1 MQSEVKQLPKSELLV
16 TLEISPDELAGYE
29 EQAVKRVSEQVEIPG
44 FRKGN
49 APKAFVISKIGADA
63 FFQETL
69 NVALPM
75 SYFKVV
81 QEKNLQVIS
90 RPEIKI
96 ISRSPLKFEAR
107 VAVFPVV
114 TIKGLDKIKIPKEQ
128 IAVTDKEIVEVI
140 EEMKKYRA
148 SFKARAGGIE
158 KGDRVEIDFQGYDE
172 KGTPLEKTKSTNHPL
187 FVGEGSLVAGFED
200 ELLGMK
206 PGGKKKFPITFP
218 KDFHYES
225 LRGKRVHFETEVKK
239 AEETVLPE
247 LNEDFVAQVMG
258 ERKSVADFKEAVKA
272 DMAMR
277 KKIDQR
283 KMREN
288 QLLEKFLADSTLE
301 VPPTLINEEVD
312 YMIAD
317 LKTAVEGREMN
328 FETYMKQLQ
337 EQKRD
342 IRKEYTAE
350 AEKRVKIRL
359 ILNYLFRELQIQ
371 VTPEEMQM
379 ASDRLVASTPEA
391 EKKALTDDLSQKKG
405 IYLKLQNNLML
416 EKLFAKFLDT

>member
-1 MQSEVKQLPKSELLV
+1 MQSDVKQLPKSELLI
-16 TLEISPDELAGYE
+16 TIEISPDELAGYE
-29 EQAVKRVSEQVEIPG
+29 EQAAKQVSEQVEIPG

-107 VAVFPVV
+107 VAVFPAI
-114 TIKGLDKIKIPKEQ
+114 TIKGIEKIKIPEEPV
-128 IAVTDKEIVEVI
+128 AVADKEIEEVI

-148 SFKARAGGIE
+148 SYKVREGGVQ

-187 FVGEGSLVAGFED
+187 FVGEGSLVSGFED

-206 PGGKKKFPITFP
+206 PSEKKKFPITFP
-218 KDFHYES
+218 KDFHYEP

-247 LNEDFVAQVMG
+247 LNEDFVANVMG
-258 ERKSVADFKEAVKA
+258 KRQSVADFKEAVKA

-283 KMREN
+283 KAREN
-288 QLLEKFLADSTLE
+288 HLLEKFLVESKLE
-301 VPPTLINEEVD
+301 VSPTLVNEEVD

-317 LKTAVEGREMN
+317 LKAAVEGRGMN

-342 IRKEYTAE
+342 IREEYTAE
-350 AEKRVKIRL
+350 AEKRVRIRL
-359 ILNYLFRELQIQ
+359 ILNYLFRELQVQ
-371 VTPEEMQM
+371 VTPEEMKM
-379 ASDRLVASTPEA
+379 ASERLIASTPEA
-391 EKKALTDDLSQKKG
+391 ERKTLTDDLSQKKG